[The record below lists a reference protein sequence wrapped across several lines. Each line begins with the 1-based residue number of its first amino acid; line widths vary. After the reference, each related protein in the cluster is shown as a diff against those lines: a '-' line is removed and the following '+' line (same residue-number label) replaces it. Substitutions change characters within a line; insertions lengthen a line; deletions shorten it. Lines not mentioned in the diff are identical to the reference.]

1 MTRKLAGRGGGH
13 NGRDGPS
20 SLCATSLALLI
31 DAGRFWPMIVAPPFA
46 LEAPRFRF
54 PALAA
59 CAARAPLGGGREA
72 AVAVL
77 MVARLASG
85 HLAPHALTAPVR
97 TARAAAARTWFASLT
112 LPTAVRAPI
121 LRAIDASGGDAV
133 GLRDALATVMQV
145 TQGQLDRATHA
156 ELQALLRALA
166 LT

>member
-1 MTRKLAGRGGGH
+1 
-13 NGRDGPS
+13 
-20 SLCATSLALLI
+20 
-31 DAGRFWPMIVAPPFA
+31 MIVAPPFA

-77 MVARLASG
+77 MVARLAAG
-85 HLAPHALTAPVR
+85 HVPPHALTSPVR
-97 TARAAAARTWFASLT
+97 VARAAAARTWLASLT
-112 LPTAVRAPI
+112 LPAPVRAPI
-121 LRAIDASGGDAV
+121 LRAIDASGGEGA
-133 GLRDALATVMQV
+133 ALHEALVAVMQV

-156 ELQALLRALA
+156 ELQTLLRALA